1 MSRCVY
7 CKTEL
12 EANCPLD
19 VCQRC
24 GVSVWGEK
32 MFQAIKDNM
41 SSARDKGSLEQGFVT
56 QPKAIQRKA
65 NGDLAIK
72 DSPETSL
79 ARSSER
85 FSI

>member
-12 EANCPLD
+12 EANCALD

-32 MFQAIKDNM
+32 MFNAIKSNM
-41 SSARDKGSLEQGFVT
+41 ESARDRGSLEQGFVT
-56 QPKAIQRKA
+56 QPKAVQRKG
-65 NGDLAIK
+65 NGDLVFK

-79 ARSSER
+79 SRSSE
-85 FSI
+85 FLK

>member
-12 EANCPLD
+12 ENNCALD

-24 GVSVWGEK
+24 GISVWGEK

-41 SSARDKGSLEQGFVT
+41 ESARDKGSLEQGFVT

-65 NGDLAIK
+65 NGDLDIR
-72 DSPETSL
+72 DSSNSSIN
-79 ARSSER
+79 RS
-85 FSI
+85 